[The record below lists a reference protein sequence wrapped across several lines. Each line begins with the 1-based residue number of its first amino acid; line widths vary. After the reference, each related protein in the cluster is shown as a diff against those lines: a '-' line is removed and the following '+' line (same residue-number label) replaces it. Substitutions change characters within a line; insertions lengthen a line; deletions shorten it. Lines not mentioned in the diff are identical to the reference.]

1 MVPFGYRLN
10 PQPKKLRREISDIV
24 TWVY

>member
-1 MVPFGYRLN
+1 VPFGYRLN
-10 PQPKKLRREISDIV
+10 PQPEKYRRQRSEVV